1 MCSFKRAQEVVQ
13 VDASPE
19 AHCVGW
25 ASPGEGSGLLGRPIP
40 AQMGRSALAPSHPVI
55 CMLDWVWLLCAL
67 FHTKPLALGYGP
79 QWIGSP
85 EITGKQV
92 LGLAKCWVLRPK
104 RQCSWLGPG
113 HGAESCPLLLSST
126 AARFALNFLGF
137 LPTVPILISKDM
149 SSYQGT
155 GAGSRRES
163 LSGSASSRGDF
174 LPRCLR

>member
-1 MCSFKRAQEVVQ
+1 MGC
-13 VDASPE
+13 
-19 AHCVGW
+19 W
-25 ASPGEGSGLLGRPIP
+25 AGPFQPKWGDQLWPPVTLSSACWTGSGF
-40 AQMGRSALAPSHPVI
+40 
-55 CMLDWVWLLCAL
+55 CAL
-67 FHTKPLALGYGP
+67 CSTPSPWPWATGP
-79 QWIGSP
+79 SGSP

-137 LPTVPILISKDM
+137 LPTVSILISKDM